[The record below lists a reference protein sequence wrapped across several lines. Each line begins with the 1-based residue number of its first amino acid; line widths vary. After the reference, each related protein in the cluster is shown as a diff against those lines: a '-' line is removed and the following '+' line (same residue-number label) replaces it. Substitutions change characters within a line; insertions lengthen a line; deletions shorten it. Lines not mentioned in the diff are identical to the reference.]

1 MAEQT
6 KLFGMPA
13 EKGRWILVL
22 LGFMINLCLGSVYA
36 YSVFNMPV
44 RNLFNIGAFE
54 SGLPFMV
61 FIAFFAGIF
70 PFSGRLLEKIGPRKL
85 GMIGGA
91 IVGLG
96 WILSGILP
104 GMIPS
109 IWTLIITYGVI
120 AGSGVGLSYS
130 GPIQVATRWF
140 PDKKGLA
147 VGLTVAGFGGSP
159 FVSAYVAKSLIDSVQ
174 VLNTFLYL
182 GIAFLILIIVLAIPL
197 RFPAAGWKPTGWSPK
212 AGAATTAAADYDSSQ
227 MTRTSSFWG
236 LFICF
241 IIGSLAGLMAIGI
254 SSPVATGIIKLDA
267 ATAATLVG
275 VFAIF
280 NGGGRPLFGW
290 VTDRITPRY
299 AAVISFIII
308 FLASIGMMFAGPGTS
323 ALYIACFACF
333 WLCLGGW
340 LAIAPTSTATFFGIK
355 FNARNYGIMLLAYGI
370 GAILANFISGFAND
384 LFGSYLRAFI
394 PVGALAFA
402 GIFIALFLLK
412 PPKKIS

>member
-1 MAEQT
+1 MSDEN

-13 EKGRWILVL
+13 EKGRWFLVL
-22 LGFMINLCLGSVYA
+22 LGFIINVCLGSVYA
-36 YSVFNMPV
+36 YSVFKMPV
-44 RNLFNIGAFE
+44 QNLFKIGAFDG
-54 SGLPFMV
+54 GLPFMF

-85 GMIGGA
+85 GVIGGV

-96 WILSGILP
+96 WILSGIIP
-104 GMIPS
+104 AMIPN
-109 IWTLIITYGVI
+109 IWILVITYGVI
-120 AGSGVGLSYS
+120 AGAGVGLSYS

-159 FVSAYVAKSLIDSVQ
+159 FVSAYIASNLINAVG
-174 VLNTFLYL
+174 VLSTFLYL
-182 GIAFLILIIVLAIPL
+182 GIAFLAIVILLALPL
-197 RFPAAGWKPTGWSPK
+197 KFPAHGWKPSGWSPK
-212 AGAATTAAADYDSSQ
+212 GGAAMAAADYDSHQ
-227 MTRTSSFWG
+227 MARTSAFWG

-254 SSPVATGIIKLDA
+254 SSPVATGIIKLDS
-267 ATAATLVG
+267 ATAALLVS

-290 VTDRITPRY
+290 ITDKITPRY

-308 FLASIGMMFAGPGTS
+308 LLASIGMMFAGSGT
-323 ALYIACFACF
+323 AVLYIICFAGF

-340 LAIAPTSTATFFGIK
+340 LAIAPTSTATFFGVK

-370 GAILANFISGFAND
+370 GAILANFISGYAND

-394 PVGALAFA
+394 PVGVLAFI
-402 GIFIALFLLK
+402 GIFIAFFVMK
-412 PPKKIS
+412 PPKAIK

>member
-1 MAEQT
+1 MTSEA
-6 KLFGMPA
+6 KLFGMK
-13 EKGRWILVL
+13 EESGRWIFVV
-22 LGFMINLCLGSVYA
+22 LGFIINLCLGSVYA
-36 YSVFNMPV
+36 YSVFNVPV
-44 RNLFNIGAFE
+44 RNLFKIGAFE
-54 SGLPFMV
+54 SGLPFMI

-70 PFSGRLLEKIGPRKL
+70 PFSGRILEKIGPKL
-85 GMIGGA
+85 LGIIGGA

-104 GMIPS
+104 TMIPS
-109 IWTLIITYGVI
+109 IWTLIVTYGVI
-120 AGSGVGLSYS
+120 AGAGVGLCYS

-159 FVSAYVAKSLIDSVQ
+159 FVSAYVAKTLIDSVT
-174 VLNTFLYL
+174 VLPTFLYL
-182 GIAFLILIIVLAIPL
+182 GIAFLILIVVLAIPL
-197 RFPAAGWKPTGWSPK
+197 KFPAAGWKPAGWTPK
-212 AGAATTAAADYDSSQ
+212 AGAAHAAADYDSSQ
-227 MTRTSSFWG
+227 MTKTASFWG

-254 SSPVATGIIKLDA
+254 SSPVATGIIKLNA

-280 NGGGRPLFGW
+280 NGGGRPIFGW
-290 VTDRITPRY
+290 VTDKITPRY

-308 FLASIGMMFAGPGTS
+308 LLASIGMMFAGEGTT
-323 ALYIACFACF
+323 ALYVVCFSAF

-370 GAILANFISGFAND
+370 GAILANFISGFASD
-384 LFGSYLRAFI
+384 LFGSYVKAFI
-394 PVGALAFA
+394 PVGIMAFI
-402 GIFIALFLLK
+402 GIFIAIFMMK
-412 PPKKIS
+412 PPHKTK

>member
-1 MAEQT
+1 MSEQT

-22 LGFMINLCLGSVYA
+22 LGFIINLCLGSVYA
-36 YSVFNMPV
+36 YSVFKVPV
-44 RNLFNIGAFE
+44 QNLFKIGAFE
-54 SGLPFMV
+54 GGLPFMF

-70 PFSGRLLEKIGPRKL
+70 PFSGRLLEKVGPKKL
-85 GMIGGA
+85 GIIGGA

-96 WILSGILP
+96 WILSGIIPGILP
-104 GMIPS
+104 NM
-109 IWTLIITYGVI
+109 WTLVITYGVI
-120 AGSGVGLSYS
+120 AGAGVGLSYS

-159 FVSAYVAKSLIDSVQ
+159 FVSAFIASNLINSVG
-174 VLNTFLYL
+174 VLSTFLYL
-182 GIAFLILIIVLAIPL
+182 GIAFLVIVILLALPL
-197 RFPAAGWKPTGWSPK
+197 KFPAAGWKPAGWSPK
-212 AGAATTAAADYDSSQ
+212 AGAAHVVVDYDSSG
-227 MTRTSSFWG
+227 MAKTSSFWG

-254 SSPVATGIIKLDA
+254 SSPVATSIIKLDA

-308 FLASIGMMFAGPGTS
+308 ILASIGMMFAGPGTTT
-323 ALYIACFACF
+323 LYVACFAGF

-355 FNARNYGIMLLAYGI
+355 FNGRNYGIMLLAYGV

-384 LFGSYLRAFI
+384 IFGSYVRAFI
-394 PVGALAFA
+394 PVGILAFI
-402 GIFIALFLLK
+402 GIFIAFFMMK
-412 PPKKIS
+412 PPRKAG